1 MTSWA
6 RGPEFRRNA
15 RRKRAELHHC
25 APVPPGFPGMNRPV
39 FGGGKILR
47 E

>member
-1 MTSWA
+1 MPIAKSERLTVLS
-6 RGPEFRRNA
+6 E
-15 RRKRAELHHC
+15 AEQEAL
-25 APVPPGFPGMNRPV
+25 NRPV